1 MDVPLNFNRQSS
13 ELNFNRQSRELERE
27 APAESFS
34 LSEFAESSSAFVRR
48 QFPIFVFI
56 LTCAI
61 ALGLVYLFTTPASYT
76 SHAMLLIDS
85 SKLRILQQEAPLGDI
100 PIDTAQVE
108 TQVEILKS
116 ENIGLS
122 VIKDLKLTEDPELAG
137 SGGGLLGSILGLFAS
152 SVVQSDTGLT
162 RQALATFLAK
172 RSIMRV
178 GRTYVLDI
186 GYTSL
191 NPARSANIANAIAD
205 AYIVDQLESKYQA
218 TRRASGWLQDR
229 IKELR
234 QQASD
239 ADRAV
244 LDYKEKNKIVAV
256 GGGASGGTG
265 PRLLGEQQ
273 LEELNT
279 QLGSARSAAEEA
291 KARLERITEVLKKDV
306 PEATVTDSLHSEVI
320 NRLRNN
326 YLDMAAKEAIW
337 SARYGPNH
345 LAAVNLRT
353 QMAELRRSIL
363 DELGRIAQGYKS
375 DYEIS
380 KTRVE
385 GLERSLQSLVADS
398 QVINRDR
405 LGLTDLEST
414 AKVYHTI
421 YDNFLQRYMEAIQ
434 QQSFPITEARVISAA
449 AAPQHKS
456 SPLTFIV
463 LGIAGVIGLAL
474 SFGVALLREAV
485 DRVFRTAHQVES
497 KLNVRCL
504 AVLPRL
510 VVSSASKSKDS
521 TAIRPVSQGGAA
533 SMIAAFA
540 SPPVTPT
547 QLSSSSESK
556 IRDVGL
562 ANISQLVQSD
572 LNRNLSRKDVVHQ
585 ARLDGVKRPIVP
597 ARPLMRHVVDDPLSA
612 FAEAFRTIKVA
623 ADISGARVIG
633 ITSSVP
639 AEGKSTVS
647 SNLAEL
653 MAHAGK
659 RVILLDGD
667 LRNPSLSR
675 ALAPNSKVGLIEVLN
690 GEVAL
695 DDAVY
700 VDEDTSLRFLPTVL
714 KGNFAYTNEI
724 LASDTFKSFVDG
736 LRKDS
741 DYVVIDLSPIAPVVD
756 VRATTQVIDSY
767 IYVIEWARTQI
778 NLVQHQLS
786 SFPELHDRLLGAVLN
801 KADVRVLA
809 RYETYYGKNYYTN
822 YYGGQYP
829 AKTS

>member
-13 ELNFNRQSRELERE
+13 DRFQSE
-27 APAESFS
+27 ESEDSIS
-34 LSEFAESSSAFVRR
+34 LSDLAEQVSGFVRR
-48 QFPIFVFI
+48 QLPIFVFV
-56 LTCAI
+56 LACAI
-61 ALGLVYLFTTPASYT
+61 GLGLVYLFTTPASFT

-85 SKLRILQQEAPLGDI
+85 SKVRMLQQDSTPLGDI

-122 VIKDLKLTEDPELAG
+122 VVKDLKLTEDPELTG
-137 SGGGLLGSILGLFAS
+137 SGGGLVGSILGLFAS
-152 SVVQSDTGLT
+152 PIVQSETGLT
-162 RQALATFLAK
+162 RQALATFLSK
-172 RSIMRV
+172 RSIARV

-191 NPARSANIANAIAD
+191 NPARSAEIANAIAD

-234 QQASD
+234 KQASD

-244 LDYKEKNKIVAV
+244 LDYKEKNNIVAV
-256 GGGASGGTG
+256 GGASGTNG

-273 LEELNT
+273 IEELNT
-279 QLGSARSAAEEA
+279 QLGSSRSSAEEA

-326 YLDMAAKEAIW
+326 YLDMSAKEAIW
-337 SARYGPNH
+337 SARYGSNH

-375 DYEIS
+375 DYEIAR
-380 KTRVE
+380 TRVDA
-385 GLERSLQSLVADS
+385 LERNLQSLVANS

-449 AAPQHKS
+449 AAPQRKS
-456 SPLTFIV
+456 GPITFVV
-463 LGIAGVIGLAL
+463 LGIAAAIGLVL
-474 SFGVALLREAV
+474 SFGAAVIREAV
-485 DRVFRTAHQVES
+485 DRVFRTTRQIETN
-497 KLNVRCL
+497 LRVRCL
-504 AVLPRL
+504 AVLPLL
-510 VVSSASKSKDS
+510 VDSK
-521 TAIRPVSQGGAA
+521 TAKGEHSITSRPVSHRGSAVGMTPLVGPSLAGSFDGGPMPQIKDFGLTKVSQRA
-533 SMIAAFA
+533 
-540 SPPVTPT
+540 
-547 QLSSSSESK
+547 QSE
-556 IRDVGL
+556 
-562 ANISQLVQSD
+562 
-572 LNRNLSRKDVVHQ
+572 LSRNSATKGDIYPSEN
-585 ARLDGVKRPIVP
+585 KRPIVP
-597 ARPLMRHVVDDPLSA
+597 NRPFMRQVLDEPLSP
-612 FAEAFRTIKVA
+612 FAEAFRSIKVA
-623 ADISGARVIG
+623 ADISGSRVIG
-633 ITSSVP
+633 ITSTV
-639 AEGKSTVS
+639 AGEGKSTVS

-659 RVILLDGD
+659 RVIVLDGD
-667 LRNPSLSR
+667 LRNPSLTR
-675 ALAPNSKVGLIEVLN
+675 ALAPNSKAGLLEVLS
-690 GEVAL
+690 GQMKL

-700 VDEDTSLRFLPTVL
+700 VDEDTGLRFLPAVL
-714 KGNFAYTNEI
+714 NSSVAYTNEI
-724 LASDTFKSFVDG
+724 LGSDSFKDFVDG
-736 LRKDS
+736 LRN
-741 DYVVIDLSPIAPVVD
+741 DYDYIIIDFSPIAPVVD
-756 VRATTQVIDSY
+756 VRATCQVVDCFV
-767 IYVIEWARTQI
+767 YVIEWGRTQV

-786 SFPELHDRLLGAVLN
+786 GFPELYERLLGVVLN
-801 KADVRVLA
+801 KADIRVLE
-809 RYETYYGKNYYTN
+809 RYEAYYGKNYYR
-822 YYGGQYP
+822 GQYP
-829 AKTS
+829 YAAQ